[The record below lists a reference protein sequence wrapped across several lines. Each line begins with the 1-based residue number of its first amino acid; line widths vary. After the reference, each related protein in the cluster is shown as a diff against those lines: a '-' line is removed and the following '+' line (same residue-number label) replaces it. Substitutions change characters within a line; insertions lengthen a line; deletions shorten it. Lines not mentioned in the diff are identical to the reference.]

1 MHYTAISE
9 YFKSLRTLEARNL
22 TASIMV
28 DNNGK
33 AYQLVDVLEDRA
45 AAATGTNDNCIQIEI
60 VAKDTEELFKQPDQI
75 KTVKELVIQLATK
88 YKIPLSNEK
97 LEDLMG
103 IFSHTQAKKNGVVRF
118 S

>member
-1 MHYTAISE
+1 
-9 YFKSLRTLEARNL
+9 
-22 TASIMV
+22 MV

-60 VAKDTEELFKQPDQI
+60 VAKDTEELLKQPDQI
-75 KTVKELVIQLATK
+75 QTVKELVTELTSK

-97 LEDLMG
+97 VEDLVG
-103 IFSHTQAKKNGVVRF
+103 VFSHTQAKKNGVVPF